1 MTTGKDEGTVNTSA
15 EMSTVQC
22 VPNQLP
28 KSNNTKKERKRPAHK
43 LLKANRAKFRKLAC
57 DGPSCVCASCHK
69 LCYASHGTFSKDGN
83 GVLGCIKQDV
93 AAKSLVVL
101 HQMSIIFEVQ
111 KISGTAFENSME
123 VSNVLKELK
132 GCNSLEEGLISRVTP
147 FMKLVVLPRRRQRA
161 IKVQVIIFSI
171 PMKNTVDQ
179 LPRPADDNGIVYVQE
194 ADGGLYNGENVL
206 AQSNV
211 EELAETAATLLED
224 DNDANGAIS

>member
-1 MTTGKDEGTVNTSA
+1 
-15 EMSTVQC
+15 
-22 VPNQLP
+22 
-28 KSNNTKKERKRPAHK
+28 
-43 LLKANRAKFRKLAC
+43 
-57 DGPSCVCASCHK
+57 
-69 LCYASHGTFSKDGN
+69 
-83 GVLGCIKQDV
+83 
-93 AAKSLVVL
+93 
-101 HQMSIIFEVQ
+101 MSIIFEVQ
-111 KISGTAFENSME
+111 KMPGTALENSME

-132 GCNSLEEGLISRVTP
+132 GLNSLEEGLISRVTP